1 MPRRGWIALGI
12 LALMS
17 ALVLLP
23 SAPITA
29 QTDTATSVASTTNQA
44 VFVNVATPYA
54 NPGPPVTNTDVEQG
68 FTDLG
73 TATFN
78 VDATSVYTISATTNF
93 TGTTTAAPTGATLAA
108 GKTVF
113 TACQLDLDANGFVDG
128 DPGPS
133 LGTQPKTTGTPGTD
147 HTVGLRID
155 WTQYTD
161 APNGTYTCEV
171 QVTVTD

>member
-1 MPRRGWIALGI
+1 MLKRRSWVALGLLMGV
-12 LALMS
+12 LALI
-17 ALVLLP
+17 P
-23 SAPITA
+23 YAPITA
-29 QTDTATSVASTTNQA
+29 QTDTATSAASTANQA
-44 VFVNVATPYA
+44 VFVNVATPYTT
-54 NPGPPVTNTDVEQG
+54 PGPPVTNTDVEQG

-93 TGTTTAAPTGATLAA
+93 TGTTTGTTAVGATLAA
-108 GKTVF
+108 GKTEF
-113 TACQLDLDANGFVDG
+113 TACQLDLNTTGFVDG

-133 LGTQPKTTGTPGTD
+133 IGAQPKTTGTPGTD
-147 HTVGLRID
+147 HTVGLHVD

-161 APNGTYTCEV
+161 APNGTYTCDV